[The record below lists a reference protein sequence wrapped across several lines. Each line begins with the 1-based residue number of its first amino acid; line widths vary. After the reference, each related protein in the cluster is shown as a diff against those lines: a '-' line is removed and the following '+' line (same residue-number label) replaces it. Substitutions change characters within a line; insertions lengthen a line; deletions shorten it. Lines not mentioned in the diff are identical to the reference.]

1 MEQNQTNKSDL
12 IDTTDCLEAVGIF
25 RGWKNVLFVVVAI
38 CLILLQASFWLVNT
52 GYIKPSD
59 GTGTDKSAV
68 ADSNTVDV
76 AAKIVADANEVSK
89 ATVPS
94 EQRTLFG
101 VTFKNL
107 AWLIRIVNVALVLAA
122 TLYCLTMLFALKIS
136 LIGRLGGISHISRA
150 FFLSLVALILLL
162 PWQTVFAQ
170 ILGAIYTPGELASRC
185 AVEGRGIFGN
195 ILFYLRFSGYWL
207 VVVLLFIFSQ
217 VRSVSWAKA
226 TLRRLEVV

>member
-25 RGWKNVLFVVVAI
+25 RGWKNVLFVVVAV
-38 CLILLQASFWLVNT
+38 CLILLQASFWLINT
-52 GYIKPSD
+52 GYIKPCK
-59 GTGTDKSAV
+59 GAGMDKSAV
-68 ADSNTVDV
+68 ADSNTVV
-76 AAKIVADANEVSK
+76 AAAKIVADVNEESQ

-94 EQRTLFG
+94 QQRTLFG
-101 VTFKNL
+101 VTFKNM

-122 TLYCLTMLFALKIS
+122 TLYCLTMLFTLKIS

-162 PWQTVFAQ
+162 PWQTVFAP
-170 ILGAIYTPGELASRC
+170 ILGAIYTPCELAKRC
-185 AVEGRGIFGN
+185 AVENRGIFGD

-207 VVVLLFIFSQ
+207 LVVLFLIFSQ
-217 VRSVSWAKA
+217 VRNAKWAKA
-226 TLRRLEVV
+226 TLRRLEVI